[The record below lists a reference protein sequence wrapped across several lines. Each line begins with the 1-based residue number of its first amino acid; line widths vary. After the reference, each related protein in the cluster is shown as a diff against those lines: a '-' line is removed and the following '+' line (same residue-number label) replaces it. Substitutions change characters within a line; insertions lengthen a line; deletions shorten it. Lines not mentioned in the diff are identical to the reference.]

1 MIEPTSSVLYLFA
14 DQIADVLPY
23 IQDLGRRAGS
33 SDGLRSFLRSATD
46 SLRKAMD
53 QASFRERQKFPSWDT
68 LTELATA
75 VERDAAHC
83 PALKAA
89 LCCISQLGH
98 VILLVIPHSQACTQL
113 VETISFLTKMPLLVT
128 LKSPQEPWNQ
138 ALPRYLDR
146 MLCWDYALAQLQH
159 L

>member
-23 IQDLGRRAGS
+23 IQDLGQRASS
-33 SDGLRSFLRSATD
+33 SDGLRTFLHSATK

-53 QASFRERQKFPSWDT
+53 QASFRERQKFPLWDT

-75 VERDAAHC
+75 VESDTTHC

-98 VILLVIPHSQACTQL
+98 VVLLVVPHTETCARC
-113 VETISFLTKMPLLVT
+113 VET
-128 LKSPQEPWNQ
+128 
-138 ALPRYLDR
+138 LP
-146 MLCWDYALAQLQH
+146 C
-159 L
+159 